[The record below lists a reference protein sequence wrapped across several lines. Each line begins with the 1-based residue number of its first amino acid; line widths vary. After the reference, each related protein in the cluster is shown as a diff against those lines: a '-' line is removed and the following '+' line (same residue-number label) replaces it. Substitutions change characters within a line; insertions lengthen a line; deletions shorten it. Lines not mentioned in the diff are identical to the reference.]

1 MAEET
6 PKVEEKAVVET
17 EEKVEE
23 QPKVVEKKPAPKKRR
38 SRRKSKAITTK
49 AKKKRAVA
57 RAVIK
62 PGKGRVRINSVPI
75 ELQEP
80 EFRRMLLMEPIYLAP
95 KAFENVDV
103 SVTVNG
109 GGIMGQSVAI
119 RGAISKAIVA
129 FSKDDKVKQIFLEYN
144 RNLLID
150 DSRRKEAKKPLGRG
164 ARAKKQLSK
173 R

>member
-1 MAEET
+1 MTEET
-6 PKVEEKAVVET
+6 PKLEEIATVEKAVEEKT
-17 EEKVEE
+17 KTDT
-23 QPKVVEKKPAPKKRR
+23 KKRKTR
-38 SRRKSKAITTK
+38 KKSKAITTK
-49 AKKKRAVA
+49 AKKKKAVA
-57 RAVIK
+57 RAVVK
-62 PGKGRVRINSVPI
+62 PGKGRIRVNSVPV

-80 EFRRMLLMEPIYLAP
+80 EFRRMLLMEPVYLVP
-95 KAFENVDV
+95 NAFENVDI

-109 GGIMGQSVAI
+109 GGTMGQSVAI
-119 RGAISKAIVA
+119 RGAIAKAIVA
-129 FSKDDKVKQIFLEYN
+129 FTKDDKIKQKFLEYN